1 MRAYVAKTRDG
12 DPRYPPST
20 DWLVDDDDNQELT
33 EISPAPTI
41 ISTKCTWFFGGH
53 DSEPYNPYNINIE

>member
-33 EISPAPTI
+33 EKISPAPTI
-41 ISTKCTWFFGGH
+41 ISTKCTLFFG
-53 DSEPYNPYNINIE
+53 I